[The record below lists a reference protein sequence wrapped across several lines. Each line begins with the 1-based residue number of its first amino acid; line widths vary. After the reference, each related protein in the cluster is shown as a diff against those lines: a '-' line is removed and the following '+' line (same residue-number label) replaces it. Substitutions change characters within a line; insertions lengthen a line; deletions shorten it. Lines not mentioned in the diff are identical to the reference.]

1 MLSLPGAIAFSGA
14 AFVARMPI
22 SMLSL
27 GIVLLVAGRTGSY
40 GYAGGIAAAYIL
52 ANAVAAP
59 VQGRLTDRLGQARVL
74 PVSITIYGV
83 ALAALMAAVQG
94 DAPVPL
100 PHLIA
105 VLVGVA
111 LPQVGSSVRARRA
124 HAGDAREPL
133 GWRILLPVALTATAL
148 GTLFGSTEV
157 VTVAFTEQLGRQVL
171 AGPLLATWALGSLL
185 AGVATGSVP
194 RRASPTRR
202 RRGGGGARP
211 GVAADRGH
219 LVVDDRV
226 DGRDRPRSRRRR
238 PVGGPRRD
246 LRRVH
251 RPAGG
256 GRGRGDGGA
265 LCQVGGVRS
274 PLSCGGAG
282 DATGAPSTFRSP
294 RSR

>member
-1 MLSLPGAIAFSGA
+1 MLSPYRRVLSLPGAIAFSGA

-74 PVSITIYGV
+74 PVSITAFGV

-111 LPQVGSSVRARRA
+111 LPQVGSSVRARWAHLLRERPQRQRDLHTAYAFESVVDEAIFITGPVLVTLLATAVHPLAGLSAALVAAVSGTFLLAAQRSTEPPVDRRA

-133 GWRILLPVALTATAL
+133 GWRILLPVA
-148 GTLFGSTEV
+148 
-157 VTVAFTEQLGRQVL
+157 
-171 AGPLLATWALGSLL
+171 
-185 AGVATGSVP
+185 
-194 RRASPTRR
+194 
-202 RRGGGGARP
+202 
-211 GVAADRGH
+211 
-219 LVVDDRV
+219 
-226 DGRDRPRSRRRR
+226 
-238 PVGGPRRD
+238 
-246 LRRVH
+246 
-251 RPAGG
+251 
-256 GRGRGDGGA
+256 
-265 LCQVGGVRS
+265 
-274 PLSCGGAG
+274 
-282 DATGAPSTFRSP
+282 
-294 RSR
+294 

>member
-1 MLSLPGAIAFSGA
+1 
-14 AFVARMPI
+14 
-22 SMLSL
+22 
-27 GIVLLVAGRTGSY
+27 
-40 GYAGGIAAAYIL
+40 
-52 ANAVAAP
+52 
-59 VQGRLTDRLGQARVL
+59 
-74 PVSITIYGV
+74 
-83 ALAALMAAVQG
+83 MAAVQG

-185 AGVATGSVP
+185 AGVTTGSVP
-194 RRASPTRR
+194 WRASPTRR

-211 GVAADRGH
+211 GVAATEGISWSTTGLTAGIAPGAAVAGRLVDRDGTSAGFTVP
-219 LVVDDRV
+219 LAAGVVAV
-226 DGRDRPRSRRRR
+226 T
-238 PVGGPRRD
+238 V
-246 LRRVH
+246 
-251 RPAGG
+251 
-256 GRGRGDGGA
+256 A
-265 LCQVGGVRS
+265 LFVRS
-274 PLSCGGAG
+274 AESGHP
-282 DATGAPSTFRSP
+282 
-294 RSR
+294 